1 MTVVIIGAGVVSPI
15 GIGMPPFSQALLQGE
30 CAIRHELLPGFSA
43 PIPLARVLV
52 ETPPGEDR
60 TLGFLRD
67 CLAEIAPLLEPL
79 HTAIPPEE
87 RAVFAATS
95 KGAILSEWENPGW
108 ARNHFRELWAGDV
121 ARLLA
126 VETHSRGP
134 MGSLVGACATGLG
147 NLIRAARAL
156 DSGECRMALVGASEA
171 TLHPAYLAS
180 FLNLKAYSPSTC
192 RPFDATH
199 NGFVAGEGAAVL
211 VVTTQ
216 SEAEALGLPVLAE
229 VCGWAEGAD
238 AYHPVAMDASG
249 KSIMAVGRKAWQRSG
264 CPPVRAVSCHG
275 TGTIGNDTA
284 EAVALQQLWRE
295 GVFPQSPACHSLKGA
310 TGHLMG
316 AAGLVEIASA
326 LVFLQERRIAST
338 GGLREQSADSTG
350 LNFPRETLFL
360 PEMEYLL
367 KWSFGFGG
375 SIASVILRRGSG
387 V

>member
-1 MTVVIIGAGVVSPI
+1 MAIVIVGAGVVSPI
-15 GIGMPPFSQALLQGE
+15 GVGMPAFSKALLQGE
-30 CAIRHELLPGFSA
+30 CAIRRELLPGFEA
-43 PIPLARVLV
+43 EIPLARADCD
-52 ETPPGEDR
+52 TPHGEDR
-60 TLGFLRD
+60 TLGFLRV
-67 CLAEIAPLLEPL
+67 CLREIEPLLRSF
-79 HTAIPPEE
+79 HRVIPPEE

-95 KGAILSEWENPGW
+95 KGAILSEWESPGW
-108 ARNHFRELWAGDV
+108 ARQHFLELWAGDV

-126 VETHSRGP
+126 VETDSRGP

-156 DSGECRMALVGASEA
+156 DSGDCRIALVGASEA

-180 FLNLKAYSPSTC
+180 FLNLKAYSPSGC
-192 RPFDATH
+192 RPFDAAH

-216 SEAEALGLPVLAE
+216 AEAEALGVPVLAE

-238 AYHPVAMDASG
+238 AFHPVAMDASG
-249 KSIMAVGRKAWQRSG
+249 ESIKAVGRKAWRRSG
-264 CPPVRAVSCHG
+264 CPRVVGVSCHG
-275 TGTIGNDTA
+275 TGTVGNDTA
-284 EAVALQQLWRE
+284 EAVALQHLWRE
-295 GVFPQSPACHSLKGA
+295 GMFSQSPVCHSLKGA

-326 LVFLQERRIAST
+326 LVFLQERRIAPT
-338 GGLREQSADSTG
+338 GGLREQSVDSTG
-350 LNFPRETLFL
+350 LNFPRETLSL
-360 PEMEYLL
+360 PELEYLL

-375 SIASVILRRGSG
+375 SIASVILRRGSR